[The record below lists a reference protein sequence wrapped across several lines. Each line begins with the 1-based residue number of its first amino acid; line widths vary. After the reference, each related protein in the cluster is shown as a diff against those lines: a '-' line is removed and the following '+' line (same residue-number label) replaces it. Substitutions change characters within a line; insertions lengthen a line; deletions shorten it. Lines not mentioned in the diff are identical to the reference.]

1 MPLRPYRWFQVE
13 EVGRVTVVRFSH
25 RGALAGEAVDAVAEQ
40 LDRLVD
46 EEGRLQLLLNLANV
60 EGLASAMLGRFVT
73 LYRKVLAS
81 GGRLKFCGLS
91 PAVQGVFATARLP
104 VLFGIYAG
112 EEEALPTF

>member
-13 EVGRVTVVRFSH
+13 EVGRVTVVRFGH
-25 RGALAGEAVDAVAEQ
+25 RGALTGEAVGAVAEQ

-73 LYRKVLAS
+73 LHHKVLAA

-91 PAVQGVFATARLP
+91 PAVEGVFTTARLP
-104 VLFGIYAG
+104 VLFGIYPG
-112 EEEALPTF
+112 EEEALRTF

>member
-13 EVGRVTVVRFSH
+13 EVGSVTVVSFTH
-25 RGALAGEAVDAVAEQ
+25 RGALAGEAVEAVAEQ

-60 EGLASAMLGRFVT
+60 EGIASAMLGRFLT
-73 LYRKVLAS
+73 LHHKVLAA

-91 PAVQGVFATARLP
+91 PAVQEVFATARLP
-104 VLFGIYAG
+104 VLFGIYRG
-112 EEEALPTF
+112 EEEALRTF